1 MAVVQNLKVFAAC
14 TGGSDL
20 LRLLIE
26 SRQKFSGSG
35 TKGEFRF
42 ADLSALHQWQ
52 TYSIKILKYTTKMTK
67 KMKMKRKGK
76 KKKINEYL

>member
-14 TGGSDL
+14 TGGSEL

-42 ADLSALHQWQ
+42 ADLSALLFDSTQVPPYESHKRIFLPI
-52 TYSIKILKYTTKMTK
+52 SLKTS
-67 KMKMKRKGK
+67 
-76 KKKINEYL
+76 